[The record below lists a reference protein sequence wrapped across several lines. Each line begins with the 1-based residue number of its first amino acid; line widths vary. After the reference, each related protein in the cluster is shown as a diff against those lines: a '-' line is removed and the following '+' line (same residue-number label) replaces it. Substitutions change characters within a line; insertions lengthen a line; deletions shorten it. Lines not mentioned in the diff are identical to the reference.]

1 MHFFIYILNIFVP
14 FFKNSTLDQKMI
26 PYRNSLSSKIIKIA
40 FKNCFQFS
48 QNFKWKTF
56 TLISS
61 TTDSH
66 TNVSSFSVEQACD
79 RWSRS
84 ADVQRWRLS
93 FNITTASNLSKPS
106 QGVHTLHT
114 LIYELCKPFCYSMF
128 LCECVCVFTVVVS
141 TDWIKEWRALAFV
154 CLSQN
159 RTADHLLVRLLLTVN
174 RLM

>member
-1 MHFFIYILNIFVP
+1 
-14 FFKNSTLDQKMI
+14 MI
-26 PYRNSLSSKIIKIA
+26 PYRNSLSSIIIKTA
-40 FKNCFQFS
+40 FKIS
-48 QNFKWKTF
+48 QN
-56 TLISS
+56 LISS
-61 TTDSH
+61 TT
-66 TNVSSFSVEQACD
+66 VSSFSVEQACD
-79 RWSRS
+79 RLSRS

-93 FNITTASNLSKPS
+93 SNITTASNLSKPS

-114 LIYELCKPFCYSMF
+114 LIYEPCKPFCYSMF
-128 LCECVCVFTVVVS
+128 LCERVCVFTVVVS